1 MVRNQL
7 NNRMIHQRNSS
18 FKQLKFVF
26 QLLNWLLQMNNY
38 GERLLSMASSNFWPY
53 INISSKPVLHSEDH
67 DCPDVTTVLGGGAG

>member
-1 MVRNQL
+1 
-7 NNRMIHQRNSS
+7 
-18 FKQLKFVF
+18 
-26 QLLNWLLQMNNY
+26 MNNY